1 MIIGILGQFHHII
14 VQNTHGGEE
23 KMISL
28 CESII
33 DGKRRELKEHG
44 SFSFPVACYS
54 NTQQNHSVPCHW
66 HDELEMLILEKG
78 SALLQ
83 ISFIKQ
89 EVKEG
94 DGCFINAGV
103 LHAMEKIPGM
113 KFNERCLVFH
123 PRLIGGSVD
132 SVFWQKYI
140 LPLVSDRSLPGL
152 FLNQSVPWQKEML
165 SLIRNA
171 WNACSS
177 EKENYE
183 LITRDALSQC
193 IGILHR
199 QRPGK
204 RENQP
209 EKALR
214 QGERMKRMLT
224 FLQEHF
230 SETIT
235 IRQIASSAAVSESEC
250 MRCFHDTIGL
260 TPIAYLKNYRLQY
273 AAELLENTAHPVSLI
288 GERCGFQEMSY
299 FARAF
304 RQKYGCTPSQYRKT
318 SGKEQEN

>member
-1 MIIGILGQFHHII
+1 
-14 VQNTHGGEE
+14 
-23 KMISL
+23 MISL

-140 LPLVSDRSLPGL
+140 LPLVSDRSARTLSESVGALAERNAFSYTERMECL
-152 FLNQSVPWQKEML
+152 FL
-165 SLIRNA
+165 R
-171 WNACSS
+171 
-177 EKENYE
+177 
-183 LITRDALSQC
+183 
-193 IGILHR
+193 
-199 QRPGK
+199 K
-204 RENQP
+204 R
-209 EKALR
+209 KL
-214 QGERMKRMLT
+214 
-224 FLQEHF
+224 
-230 SETIT
+230 
-235 IRQIASSAAVSESEC
+235 
-250 MRCFHDTIGL
+250 
-260 TPIAYLKNYRLQY
+260 
-273 AAELLENTAHPVSLI
+273 
-288 GERCGFQEMSY
+288 
-299 FARAF
+299 
-304 RQKYGCTPSQYRKT
+304 
-318 SGKEQEN
+318 